1 MRSCILDPAHYPAS
15 VFNLSL
21 CFLDVLLDIEVT
33 KHAYLKRQTEHNC
46 WTEQNKLY
54 IHTDTHNF
62 TRRCF
67 MSKSPFLEQ
76 VRKEIR
82 LRGYSI
88 RTEKTYLLWIKR
100 YILFHQKKHPAE
112 MGPEQVKEFLS
123 WMANQQH
130 VAINTQKTA
139 LNALAFLYHKILK
152 IELGELGFKQAK
164 RPRRLPVV
172 LTPAEVNTILSQL
185 EGRHKLI
192 ISLLYGSGLRI
203 TECLRLR
210 LQDICF
216 ERCALLV
223 RDGKGNKDRQTILSR
238 SLFPAIEAQMSKAIK
253 VQQEDNGRGLGP
265 SLPFALGRKYPN
277 AFRQPGWMYLF
288 PSNTLS
294 PHPLSGQLCRHHL
307 HDSAPRKAL
316 KQALAKTEIQFKRV
330 SCHTFRHSFATHLLE
345 AGRDIRTVQELLG
358 HSDVK
363 TTQIYTHVIGEHYA
377 GTSSPLDLL

>member
-1 MRSCILDPAHYPAS
+1 MP
-15 VFNLSL
+15 
-21 CFLDVLLDIEVT
+21 
-33 KHAYLKRQTEHNC
+33 
-46 WTEQNKLY
+46 
-54 IHTDTHNF
+54 
-62 TRRCF
+62 
-67 MSKSPFLEQ
+67 KSPFLER

-88 RTEKTYLLWIKR
+88 RTEKTYLFWIKR
-100 YILFHQKKHPAE
+100 FILFHQKKHPAE
-112 MGPEQVKEFLS
+112 MGAEHVKLFLS
-123 WMANQQH
+123 WMANEQN
-130 VAINTQKTA
+130 VSINTQKTA

-152 IELGELGFKQAK
+152 IELGELGFNQAT

-172 LTPAEVNTILSQL
+172 LTPSEVSSILNQM

-192 ISLLYGSGLRI
+192 FSLLYGSGLRI

-216 ERCALLV
+216 ERRALLV
-223 RDGKGNKDRQTILSR
+223 RDGKGSKDRQTILSR
-238 SLFPAIEAQMSKAIK
+238 NLFSELEAQMDKALK
-253 VQQEDNGRGLGP
+253 TQQEDNRQGLGP
-265 SLPFALGRKYPN
+265 SLPFALDRKYPN

-288 PSNTLS
+288 PSNNLC
-294 PHPLSGQLCRHHL
+294 PHPLSGQICRHHL

-316 KQALAKTEIQFKRV
+316 KQAVAKTDIRFKRV